1 MASLLLT
8 YSGMAGGQN
17 LAFKPTVLA
26 ALLASGV
33 GTYLYQEQ
41 PEGRP
46 QQQYQTGRTDRKS
59 DFDAG
64 FYGAAR
70 AAEPQMQVRFA
81 PAEAMTGIGR
91 SSLLPL
97 ATNDFGPV
105 PFLKAAH
112 KEEQFLAPAITAAPK
127 VPVGPELNREPV
139 VSLPGPGDAGFAAIF
154 NQWVPARPGASNA
167 FADSGTTPQL
177 SLEPAKVASEIGIA
191 SVDVS
196 APTPPPAVSAL
207 ADAATPGTQNG
218 SLLDGATTETVTE
231 AALANFGQPLSTGP
245 TELVAAAVPL
255 AAPAPVQSGAELV
268 ATPQTG
274 PVAAV
279 PAPQLA
285 VSPPVLAPQMV
296 APAASPQQEPRTELV
311 AAVAPVVREAPAA
324 AVELAPKPAGLS
336 EVQQPSAPA
345 PLALQ
350 PIKFKLQPQTKGGS
364 PAAGLAAARRSERAG
379 QAVKP
384 GSNGS
389 VYRKQTRQPDRLV
402 GEYIFHQVSVRLND
416 SPAGNVDV
424 RIGGDASLSI
434 RVGALLS
441 VVEGRLDPEL
451 FAALNRSAGADAYV
465 SFRELRA
472 AGIDVRYE
480 PAGDAIV
487 LTAD

>member
-1 MASLLLT
+1 MASIWLT
-8 YSGMAGGQN
+8 YSGMAGGQH
-17 LAFKPTVLA
+17 LTFKPTLLA

-33 GTYLYQEQ
+33 GTYLYQDLPAGGPRQESQ
-41 PEGRP
+41 AGR
-46 QQQYQTGRTDRKS
+46 TGRTS

-70 AAEPQMQVRFA
+70 AAEPQLQVSFA
-81 PAEAMTGIGR
+81 PAEVKTGFAQ
-91 SSLLPL
+91 SSLPL
-97 ATNDFGPV
+97 SANDFAPV
-105 PFLKAAH
+105 AFLGTTRFERH
-112 KEEQFLAPAITAAPK
+112 SQAPAMIGPEL
-127 VPVGPELNREPV
+127 VPAGPELNRDLETILPEPR
-139 VSLPGPGDAGFAAIF
+139 DAEFAAIF
-154 NQWVPARPGASNA
+154 NQWGSVRPEVSIASADPGATS
-167 FADSGTTPQL
+167 QL
-177 SLEPAKVASEIGIA
+177 SLEPAKPATESGVGG
-191 SVDVS
+191 VDTAKPS
-196 APTPPPAVSAL
+196 PQSPVSAL
-207 ADAATPGTQNG
+207 AEAAPPRTQTA
-218 SLLDGATTETVTE
+218 SLLEGVAIKSVTE
-231 AALANFGQPLSTGP
+231 AALANFSQPMPAGP
-245 TELVAAAVPL
+245 IEPAASAVPL
-255 AAPAPVQSGAELV
+255 AAPAAVQPSAELV
-268 ATPQTG
+268 AKPESG

-285 VSPPVLAPQMV
+285 VSPPVLAPQIV
-296 APAASPQQEPRTELV
+296 APAAPPQQEPRTELS
-311 AAVAPVVREAPAA
+311 AAVVPVVREAPPA
-324 AVELAPKPAGLS
+324 AVELAAKPAALA

-350 PIKFKLQPQTKGGS
+350 PIKFKLQPNAKTAPPS
-364 PAAGLAAARRSERAG
+364 AGLAAARRSERAG

-480 PAGDAIV
+480 PAGDTIV

>member
-8 YSGMAGGQN
+8 YSGMAGGQH
-17 LAFKPTVLA
+17 LVFKPTVLA

-33 GTYLYQEQ
+33 GTYLYQDLPDGGPRQESQ
-41 PEGRP
+41 A
-46 QQQYQTGRTDRKS
+46 GRTDKKS
-59 DFDAG
+59 DFDAS
-64 FYGAAR
+64 FYAAAR
-70 AAEPQMQVRFA
+70 AAEPQVQVRFA
-81 PAEAMTGIGR
+81 PAGAKTGFGQ
-91 SSLLPL
+91 SSLPL
-97 ATNDFGPV
+97 TANDFGPV
-105 PFLKAAH
+105 AFIAATRL
-112 KEEQFLAPAITAAPK
+112 EERSQAPATIRPQL
-127 VPVGPELNREPV
+127 VPAGPELSRDLDGNLPEPE
-139 VSLPGPGDAGFAAIF
+139 DAAFAAIF
-154 NQWVPARPGASNA
+154 SQWGSVRPEVPIAL
-167 FADSGTTPQL
+167 ADSGATSQL
-177 SLEPAKVASEIGIA
+177 SLEPAKIASESGVARIDAGEPSRPSPI
-191 SVDVS
+191 
-196 APTPPPAVSAL
+196 SAL
-207 ADAATPGTQNG
+207 ADAAAPGAQTG
-218 SLLDGATTETVTE
+218 SLLEGVAIDTVTE
-231 AALANFGQPLSTGP
+231 AALANFNQPMPTGSIEP
-245 TELVAAAVPL
+245 AASAVPL
-255 AAPAPVQSGAELV
+255 AVPAPVQANAELV
-268 ATPQTG
+268 AKPETG

-285 VSPPVLAPQMV
+285 VSPPVLAPQIV
-296 APAASPQQEPRTELV
+296 APAAPPQQVPRTEL
-311 AAVAPVVREAPAA
+311 AAAAAPAMREAPAA
-324 AVELAPKPAGLS
+324 AAQPTAKPAGLS
-336 EVQQPSAPA
+336 NVPQPSGPA

-350 PIKFKLQPQTKGGS
+350 PIKFKLQPNAKSGS
-364 PAAGLAAARRSERAG
+364 PSAGLAAARRSERAG

-389 VYRKQTRQPDRLV
+389 VFRKQTRQPDRLV

-480 PAGDAIV
+480 PAGDTIV